1 MKTHSKLGAAV
12 IGMNIGEHHA
22 RAYQESPHV
31 DLKAVCAL
39 SKKTRSR
46 CKQELAVDV
55 YEDMDELL
63 ARDDIHLV
71 SVCTPDYTHR
81 EVAEKVLAAGKHMLL
96 EKSIALTLD
105 DADAIIKQ
113 ADGTGTI
120 CTVGF
125 EFRVN
130 PVMLALKQ
138 LLESG
143 ELGEFKAMSLYYW
156 RGPFRYNKSS
166 RWIQRLECSGGVLVS
181 EACHWFDLM
190 RWFGGEVQD
199 VQCNAQ
205 TQIHAE
211 TEYEDIAYAHLRF
224 ANGTHAQMSHS
235 LAGFGTALIVWIFG
249 TEASAWAYV
258 KPMDGEDPFL
268 GLGEPGEFGRVAV
281 TSGYPHGEE
290 ERVRLLDG
298 VRVATFGPEARELAN
313 IKDYAMD
320 YAARVAGNEKPL
332 CSLDDGRRSLE
343 ISLAARASALDG
355 GQRVELPLSA
365 TVGEK
370 ATAGFLVEET
380 MQRERTARPD
390 SLA

>member
-1 MKTHSKLGAAV
+1 MNTHNRLGAAV
-12 IGMNIGEHHA
+12 IGMNIGEQHA
-22 RAYQESPHV
+22 LAYQKSPHV
-31 DLKAVCAL
+31 DLKAVCAV
-39 SKKTRSR
+39 SDKTRNR
-46 CKQELAVDV
+46 FGQELSVDV
-55 YEDMDELL
+55 YEDMNDLL
-63 ARDDIHLV
+63 ARDDIHIV

-96 EKSIALTLD
+96 EKSIALTLE
-105 DADAIIKQ
+105 DADAIIEQ
-113 ADGTGTI
+113 ARGAGTI
-120 CTVGF
+120 CATGF

-138 LLESG
+138 LLNSG
-143 ELGEFKAMSLYYW
+143 ELGDFRAMSIYYW

-181 EACHWFDLM
+181 EACHWFDLI

-199 VQCNAQ
+199 VQCNAES
-205 TQIHAE
+205 QIHGE
-211 TEYEDIAYAHLRF
+211 TDYEDVAYAHLRF

-268 GLGEPGEFGRVAV
+268 GLGEPGEFGRVAL
-281 TSGYPHGEE
+281 TSAYPNQEE
-290 ERVRLLDG
+290 ERARLLDG
-298 VRVATFGPEARELAN
+298 VRVTTFGPEAREIEN
-313 IKDYAMD
+313 IKDFAMEF
-320 YAARVAGNEKPL
+320 AARVAGNKAPL
-332 CSLDDGRRSLE
+332 CSLDDGRKSLE

-355 GQRVELPLSA
+355 GQRVKLPLSSA
-365 TVGEK
+365 DSEK

-380 MQRERTARPD
+380 MQRERTARPEPP
-390 SLA
+390 A